1 MCIIYL
7 LLIWTCD
14 AIRHKILCRDSH
26 VYEKEYYAL
35 NSYATF
41 NVFLQVLDP
50 DVPPA
55 NRTLNLLCRY
65 IGVRPDKAREKM
77 PAWVETHM
85 DWVQKVT
92 SNLLEKKNRT
102 FENFLSQWL
111 HGSFPL
117 DEAGILIIARAYKI
131 HVAVF
136 FNDHYWISHVGS
148 DLNKCKVFLVY
159 CGNLVFLDSRR
170 LMSKE
175 YDERRPLMEKL
186 RKYYVTP
193 EKDKA
198 LERHKIHAAKR
209 LLKLKAS
216 DIDESDNNDSSS
228 SSSSSSEN
236 IMPDEKNGNIMPSA
250 PSSLS
255 TSNKQQMDLEEIM
268 NDVHENAKSPEPVT
282 QVAKTTTADAPSE
295 KDESSDDSSDD
306 TQTES
311 TTESSSSEDRSYIC
325 ATPKC
330 GLVFDTEKELK
341 DHSRKHK
348 LKRSQDGHIHCD
360 VPGCKSHYGT
370 KRALQRHKKNNHDTS
385 GTRYHCTE
393 KVGRRKACEKSY
405 PTEQQLNQHIRGIHS
420 DGFIAYC
427 GKSFTWPLGCH
438 RHQKKC
444 TKCKRLIKG

>member
-1 MCIIYL
+1 M
-7 LLIWTCD
+7 
-14 AIRHKILCRDSH
+14 
-26 VYEKEYYAL
+26 YEKEYYAL
-35 NSYATF
+35 NSYGIF
-41 NVFLQVLDP
+41 NVFLQVSDP

-55 NRTLNLLCRY
+55 HRTFNLLCRY

-85 DWVQKVT
+85 DWVQKVM

-136 FNDHYWISHVGS
+136 FNNHYWISHVGN

-159 CGNLVFLDSRR
+159 RGNLVFLDSCR

-175 YDERRPLMEKL
+175 YDERRQLMEKL

-193 EKDKA
+193 KKDKA
-198 LERHKIHAAKR
+198 LERHKIRAAKR
-209 LLKLKAS
+209 LLKLKAPN
-216 DIDESDNNDSSS
+216 IDESDNNDSSS

-236 IMPDEKNGNIMPSA
+236 IMPDEKNGNIMPFA
-250 PSSLS
+250 PSSSS
-255 TSNKQQMDLEEIM
+255 TSNEQQMDLEEIM
-268 NDVHENAKSPEPVT
+268 NDDHESAKSLEPVT
-282 QVAKTTTADAPSE
+282 QVETTTTADAPCE
-295 KDESSDDSSDD
+295 SSDD
-306 TQTES
+306 TQSES
-311 TTESSSSEDRSYIC
+311 TTESSSSEDTSYIC
-325 ATPKC
+325 ATPKY

-348 LKRSQDGHIHCD
+348 VKRSQDGRIHCD

-370 KRALQRHKKNNHDTS
+370 KRALQRHKKNNHNTS

-393 KVGRRKACEKSY
+393 KVGRRKACDKSY
-405 PTEQQLNQHIRGIHS
+405 PTEQQLNQHIVHE
-420 DGFIAYC
+420 Y
-427 GKSFTWPLGCH
+427 
-438 RHQKKC
+438 
-444 TKCKRLIKG
+444 

>member
-1 MCIIYL
+1 
-7 LLIWTCD
+7 
-14 AIRHKILCRDSH
+14 
-26 VYEKEYYAL
+26 
-35 NSYATF
+35 
-41 NVFLQVLDP
+41 
-50 DVPPA
+50 
-55 NRTLNLLCRY
+55 
-65 IGVRPDKAREKM
+65 
-77 PAWVETHM
+77 M

-117 DEAGILIIARAYKI
+117 DVAGILIIARTYKI

-136 FNDHYWISHVGS
+136 FNDHYWISHVGNY
-148 DLNKCKVFLVY
+148 LNKCKVFLVY
-159 CGNLVFLDSRR
+159 HGNLVFLDSRR

-175 YDERRPLMEKL
+175 YDERRQLMEKL

-193 EKDKA
+193 EEDKA
-198 LERHKIHAAKR
+198 LERHKIRVAKR
-209 LLKLKAS
+209 LLKLKAP

-228 SSSSSSEN
+228 SSSSSLEN

-250 PSSLS
+250 PSSSS
-255 TSNKQQMDLEEIM
+255 TSNEQQMDLEEIM
-268 NDVHENAKSPEPVT
+268 NDDYESAQSPEPIT
-282 QVAKTTTADAPSE
+282 QVETTTTADAPFE

-311 TTESSSSEDRSYIC
+311 TTESSSSEDMSYIC
-325 ATPKC
+325 ATPKF

-348 LKRSQDGHIHCD
+348 VKRSWDGCIHCD

-393 KVGRRKACEKSY
+393 KVGRRKACDKSY
-405 PTEQQLNQHIRGIHS
+405 PPEQQLNQHIRGIHG
-420 DGFIAYC
+420 DGFITYC
-427 GKSFTWPLGCH
+427 GKSFTWPLGHH

-444 TKCKRLIKG
+444 TKCKRIIKG

>member
-1 MCIIYL
+1 
-7 LLIWTCD
+7 
-14 AIRHKILCRDSH
+14 
-26 VYEKEYYAL
+26 
-35 NSYATF
+35 
-41 NVFLQVLDP
+41 
-50 DVPPA
+50 
-55 NRTLNLLCRY
+55 
-65 IGVRPDKAREKM
+65 
-77 PAWVETHM
+77 M

-131 HVAVF
+131 HIAVF
-136 FNDHYWISHVGS
+136 FNDHYWISHVGN
-148 DLNKCKVFLVY
+148 DLNKYKVFLVY

-175 YDERRPLMEKL
+175 YDERRQLMEKL

-198 LERHKIHAAKR
+198 LERHKICAAKR
-209 LLKLKAS
+209 LLKLKAPN
-216 DIDESDNNDSSS
+216 IDESDNNDSSS

-236 IMPDEKNGNIMPSA
+236 IMPDEKNGNIMPST
-250 PSSLS
+250 PSSSS
-255 TSNKQQMDLEEIM
+255 TSNEQQMDLEEIM
-268 NDVHENAKSPEPVT
+268 NDDHESAKSPEPVT
-282 QVAKTTTADAPSE
+282 QVETTTTADAPC
-295 KDESSDDSSDD
+295 ESSDDSSDD
-306 TQTES
+306 TQSES
-311 TTESSSSEDRSYIC
+311 TTESSSSEDTAYIC

-348 LKRSQDGHIHCD
+348 VKRSRDGCIHCD

-370 KRALQRHKKNNHDTS
+370 KRALQRHKKNNHNTS

-393 KVGRRKACEKSY
+393 KVGRRKACDKSY
-405 PTEQQLNQHIRGIHS
+405 PTEQQLNQHIRGIHG

-427 GKSFTWPLGCH
+427 GKSFTWPLGRH
-438 RHQKKC
+438 RHKKKC
-444 TKCKRLIKG
+444 TKCKRIIKG